1 MIFCCFSLYYLC
13 DSCLA
18 LIWHISICHVRVCV
32 CECAC
37 VSHVWVMRYD
47 TNGGTFV
54 FVSFW
59 KCQTDFHK
67 FSHEELGFYGE
78 FGWIS
83 TFFLSHETL
92 IDSKKTFKNRH
103 IKFLE
108 LPWNY
113 PIYSTNS
120 QEQTYVNSASLT
132 LVHINIKWLRFT
144 PKTFTKNKISN
155 KSYIRNKHSN
165 IQTPKKQEIV
175 INN

>member
-1 MIFCCFSLYYLC
+1 MSYT
-13 DSCLA
+13 CL
-18 LIWHISICHVRVCV
+18 CV

-92 IDSKKTFKNRH
+92 IDSKKTFKSRH
-103 IKFLE
+103 TKFLE
-108 LPWNY
+108 VPWSY
-113 PIYSTNS
+113 PIYASRIHKNNKQTNKLTS
-120 QEQTYVNSASLT
+120 ILLVWHLYILILNDSDLHLKPLPRTKFRTSLT
-132 LVHINIKWLRFT
+132 
-144 PKTFTKNKISN
+144 
-155 KSYIRNKHSN
+155 
-165 IQTPKKQEIV
+165 
-175 INN
+175 